1 MQKHSDVFREEL
13 GELKGTQAKIHIDP
27 QAQPRFHKSRP
38 VPFALRKKVEQ
49 ELERLEREG
58 IIKPVQ
64 FSDWAAPIVPVVKAD
79 GSIRICGDYRLT
91 INQASKLDAYPLP
104 KVEEL
109 FASLSGGKSFSKL
122 DLQHVYQQLTLD
134 DNSRP
139 YTTIN
144 THHGLFQYN
153 CLPFGVSS
161 APGIF
166 QRTMDSLL
174 QGLPH
179 VTVYLDD
186 ILITGETEQEHLQN
200 LDTVLQKLQTAG
212 LRMKKS
218 MCLFMAPE
226 VEYLGHKINSE
237 GLHPTQDKIKAIR
250 NAPKPQ
256 SVTELKSFLGLLSYY
271 SRFLPNV
278 SSTLSP
284 LYSLLQANQRWFWG
298 EKQQAAFEAA
308 KDLLESST
316 LLVHYDPTKKLILA
330 CDASPY
336 GVGAVLSHKMEGG
349 SEKPIT
355 FASRTLAPAEKNYSQ
370 LEKEGLAIIFGVK
383 KFHTYLYGRHFE
395 IYSDHQPLYQLFSES
410 KGVPAMAASQIQRWA
425 LTLSAYEYSITY
437 HPGKDHA
444 NADSLSRL
452 PLLQEINVPF
462 PGDLLLLREHL
473 DTTSLLTT
481 EQIRSWTER
490 DPTLSR
496 VKRFILHGSWPDQ
509 GVSEDLKPFLR
520 RKDEL
525 SVLDGCILWG
535 SRVIIPLPG
544 CEAVM
549 DELHET
555 YPGIVKMKSLAR
567 SYVWWPNMN
576 SDLEARVR
584 SCEKCHS
591 SRPPP
596 PMVPLH
602 PWEWPSEPWSR
613 LHLDYAGPLQGKM
626 FLVIVDGHSKWMDV
640 IPVPSATSAVMIEK
654 LRLLFATHGLP
665 NKIVTDNGS
674 VFTSVEFEDFM
685 QGNGNIHVC
694 SAPYRPA
701 SNGLAERAVQT
712 FKQGIARLSEGSLE
726 TKLSRFLFKYRITPH
741 ATTGR
746 SPAELLLGRQP
757 RSRLDR
763 LHPHIK
769 NRVQENQARQ
779 KYGHDRHSRAR
790 VFQAGE
796 QVYVRNFTGAPTW
809 LSGNLLDQCPSVC
822 SCRMVVSG
830 NDMWTI

>member
-1 MQKHSDVFREEL
+1 MHAGSRRCSVCHTCKRRGHIARMCHSGQGRHAGQKSQGAQARPGERRQTYSVEGEQAHAVEGEGEQPQLQAVSSDPESYTLYPVQSQRVHPIEVQVKVNGACMTMELDTGASLTIISEQTYRKTWPQDTPPLQPSSTKLHTYTGEELEVRGSLPVAVEYKDQRESLQLLVVAGNGPSLLGRNWLQKLHLDWCEICRLQQAQTLQEILQKHSDVFREKL

-122 DLQHVYQQLTLD
+122 DLQHAYQQLTLD

-144 THHGLFQYN
+144 THRGLFQYN
-153 CLPFGVSS
+153 RLPFGVSS
-161 APGIF
+161 APGMF

-218 MCLFMAPE
+218 KCLFMAPE

-256 SVTELKSFLGLLSYY
+256 IVTELKSFLGLLSYY

-330 CDASPY
+330 CDASLY
-336 GVGAVLSHKMEGG
+336 GVGAVLSHEMEDG
-349 SEKPIT
+349 SEKPIA
-355 FASRTLAPAEKNYSQ
+355 FASRTLAPPEKNYSQ

-383 KFHTYLYGRHFE
+383 RFHTYLYGRHFE
-395 IYSDHQPLYQLFSES
+395 IYSDHQPLRRLFSES
-410 KGVPAMAASQIQRWA
+410 KGVPAMAASRIQRWA

-437 HPGKDHA
+437 RPGKDHA
-444 NADSLSRL
+444 NADALSRL
-452 PLLQEINVPF
+452 PLSQEINVPF

-496 VKRFILHGSWPDQ
+496 VKRFILHGGWQDQ
-509 GVSEDLKPFLR
+509 GANEDLKPFLR

-544 CEAVM
+544 REVVM

-555 YPGIVKMKSLAR
+555 HPGIVKMKNLAR

-576 SDLEARVR
+576 SDLETRVR
-584 SCEKCHS
+584 SCEKCQS
-591 SRPPP
+591 SHPPP
-596 PMVPLH
+596 PMAPLH

-613 LHLDYAGPLQGKM
+613 LDSS
-626 FLVIVDGHSKWMDV
+626 DSKWTY
-640 IPVPSATSAVMIEK
+640 SS
-654 LRLLFATHGLP
+654 
-665 NKIVTDNGS
+665 
-674 VFTSVEFEDFM
+674 
-685 QGNGNIHVC
+685 
-694 SAPYRPA
+694 
-701 SNGLAERAVQT
+701 
-712 FKQGIARLSEGSLE
+712 
-726 TKLSRFLFKYRITPH
+726 
-741 ATTGR
+741 
-746 SPAELLLGRQP
+746 
-757 RSRLDR
+757 
-763 LHPHIK
+763 
-769 NRVQENQARQ
+769 
-779 KYGHDRHSRAR
+779 
-790 VFQAGE
+790 
-796 QVYVRNFTGAPTW
+796 YV
-809 LSGNLLDQCPSVC
+809 
-822 SCRMVVSG
+822 
-830 NDMWTI
+830 WTC